1 LCEFKTDLIDD
12 HEFVFSI
19 DIDIDIFSV

>member
-1 LCEFKTDLIDD
+1 L
-12 HEFVFSI
+12 VFCI